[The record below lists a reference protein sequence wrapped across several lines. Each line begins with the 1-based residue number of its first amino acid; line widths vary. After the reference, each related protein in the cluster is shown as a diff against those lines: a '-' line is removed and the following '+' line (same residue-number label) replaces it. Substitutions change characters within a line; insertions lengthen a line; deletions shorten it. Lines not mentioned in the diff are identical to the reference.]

1 MKYLALFAL
10 FAVAAA
16 KHMLFDPEL
25 NEHWENFKKAFGKHY
40 EGKEE
45 VARRIIWEQK
55 VADVVRHNLRY
66 DVGIHSYRKGLNEYS
81 DLEHNEFVRIFN
93 GYRRQ
98 ANFKSNASS
107 WVPLSNVQIPDK
119 VDWRDKGLVTPVKNQ
134 EQCGSC
140 WAFSTTGSLEGQ
152 HFKKTGDL
160 VSLSEQNLV
169 DCSGPEGNQG
179 CEGGLMDQAFEYI
192 KKNKGIDTE
201 ASYPYTAEDGSC
213 HFKKSNVGATVTGYV
228 DIPTG
233 DEDALKKAVATVGPI
248 SVAIDASHDS
258 FQSYQDGIYDE
269 PECSSDELDH
279 GVLVVGYG
287 TEDGSDY
294 WLVKNSWGTTW
305 GTKGYI
311 KMARNKDNQCGIAT
325 QASYPLV

>member
-1 MKYLALFAL
+1 MKFLALFAL
-10 FAVAAA
+10 FAVATAR
-16 KHMLFDPEL
+16 FSFFNPEL
-25 NEHWENFKKAFGKHY
+25 NEHWENFKKVFGKNY
-40 EGKEE
+40 NEREE
-45 VARRIIWEQK
+45 VTRRVIWEQRLAEI
-55 VADVVRHNLRY
+55 VQHNLRY
-66 DVGIHSYRKGLNEYS
+66 DLGLHPYRKGINEYS
-81 DLEHNEFVRIFN
+81 DLDHDEFVKIFN

-98 ANFKSNASS
+98 PGQKSNGTT
-107 WVPLSNVQIPDK
+107 WVPVSNAYIPDQ

-134 EQCGSC
+134 KQCGSC

-152 HFKKTGDL
+152 HKKKTGEL

-169 DCSGPEGNQG
+169 DCSGPEGNNG
-179 CEGGLMDQAFEYI
+179 CEGGLMDLAFEYI

-201 ASYPYTAEDGSC
+201 ESYPYTAEDGTC
-213 HFKKSNVGATVTGYV
+213 HFQKSDVGATVTGYV

-233 DEDALKKAVATVGPI
+233 DEEALKKAVATVGPV
-248 SVAIDASHDS
+248 SVAIDASQDS
-258 FQSYQDGIYDE
+258 FQTYQDGIYVE
-269 PECSSDELDH
+269 PQCSSEALDH

-305 GTKGYI
+305 GIKGFI
-311 KMARNKDNQCGIAT
+311 KMARNQNNQCGIAT

>member
-1 MKYLALFAL
+1 MNCLALFAL

-16 KHMLFDPEL
+16 RHSLFDPEL
-25 NEHWENFKKAFGKHY
+25 NEHWENFKKVFGKNY
-40 EGKEE
+40 NEREE
-45 VARRIIWEQK
+45 VTRRQIWERRL
-55 VADVVRHNLRY
+55 ADIVRHNLRY
-66 DVGIHSYRKGLNEYS
+66 DLGLHSFRKGLNEYS
-81 DLEHNEFVRIFN
+81 DLEHDEFMKTFN

-98 ANFKSNASS
+98 PGHKSNGTT
-107 WVPLSNVQIPDK
+107 WVPAFNANIPDQ

-134 EQCGSC
+134 QQCGSC

-152 HFKKTGDL
+152 HKKKTGQL

-169 DCSGPEGNQG
+169 DCSEPEGNQG
-179 CEGGLMDQAFEYI
+179 CDGGLMDQAFQYI
-192 KKNKGIDTE
+192 KDNKGIDTE
-201 ASYPYTAEDGSC
+201 DSYPYTAEVLQETEVQKFQMNSVLIYYFEDG
-213 HFKKSNVGATVTGYV
+213 V
-228 DIPTG
+228 
-233 DEDALKKAVATVGPI
+233 
-248 SVAIDASHDS
+248 
-258 FQSYQDGIYDE
+258 YDE
-269 PECSSDELDH
+269 SECSSEQLDH

-305 GTKGYI
+305 GIKGYI